1 MYKLFITDLDG
12 SIIDDSEIISPKNL
26 KAIKILRENNIE
38 ITIATGRRWASIS
51 KIVEPLRLTLPVI
64 LYNGAGI
71 YDPLR
76 KSFLY
81 LQYLSKDEVIE
92 ALKVIYHYLNF
103 VKLGVYHD
111 DKLYEDGE
119 ALELLRNSKNGIIK
133 IFIEGEKEVLKE
145 LKNNLE
151 KGKNYLNVVFSS
163 YKYLEILPKGASK
176 GRALKKL
183 LKNLDIKLEEVIAL
197 GDYDND
203 EEMLRLSGL
212 GITLKNASERLK
224 RIADYVIDASPSES
238 VHYIIQKVLNFERR

>member
-12 SIIDDSEIISPKNL
+12 SIIDGSEVISTKNL

-38 ITIATGRRWASIS
+38 ITIATGRRWSSIS
-51 KIVEPLRLTLPVI
+51 KIVEPLSLTLPVI

-81 LQYLSKDEVIE
+81 LQHLSKEEVIG
-92 ALKVIYHYLNF
+92 ALKVIHYYLSF
-103 VKLGVYHD
+103 VKLGIYHD
-111 DKLYEDGE
+111 DKLYEDSE
-119 ALELLRNSKNGIIK
+119 ALEFLKDNKNGIIK
-133 IFIEGEKEVLKE
+133 IFIEGEKELLKE
-145 LKNNLE
+145 LKNRLE
-151 KGKNYLNVVFSS
+151 KIYLNVVFSS

-176 GRALKKL
+176 GKALKKL

-203 EEMLRLSGL
+203 EEMLKLSGL

-224 RIADYVIDASPSES
+224 KIADYVIDASPSES
-238 VHYIIQKVLNFERR
+238 VHYIIQQVLNFERR

>member
-12 SIIDDSEIISPKNL
+12 SIIDESEIISPKNL

-38 ITIATGRRWASIS
+38 VTIATGRRWSSIF
-51 KIVEPLRLTLPVI
+51 KIVEPLSLTLPVI

-81 LQYLSKDEVIE
+81 LQYLSEEEVIG
-92 ALKVIYHYLNF
+92 ALKIIYHYLKF
-103 VKLGVYHD
+103 IKLGVYHD
-111 DKLYEDGE
+111 DKLYEDSE
-119 ALELLRNSKNGIIK
+119 ALELLKNNKNGIIK

-145 LKNNLE
+145 LKNRLE
-151 KGKNYLNVVFSS
+151 KNYLNVVFSS
-163 YKYLEILPKGASK
+163 YKYLEILPMGTSK
-176 GRALKKL
+176 GNALKKL
-183 LKNLDIKLEEVIAL
+183 VKNLGIKLEEVIAL

-212 GITLKNASERLK
+212 GITLKSASERLK
-224 RIADYVIDASPSES
+224 KIADYVIDTSPSES